1 MPYAE
6 IDNTRLHIRQR
17 GQGPVALF
25 VHGYPL
31 DSTMWIDQL
40 NGLADIRRCIALD
53 LRGFGRSTPVTGE
66 PLTMEQHAADVAA
79 VLDLVSEEQADI
91 VGLSMGGYVALAFAE
106 MYPGRLRSLALIDT
120 RAGADSEEG
129 KAGRDAAVARVLA
142 DGRSALAEGLEA
154 GLLGPEPSPAA
165 RARLRTMIEGCA
177 YETIVGALA
186 GMRDRTDRTHVLDS
200 IAVPSAVMV
209 GEFDAVTPPAEA
221 EQMADAIAN
230 AELIVIP
237 RSGHLGPIENPPA
250 VTAAL
255 RSFLSRL

>member
-6 IDNTRLHIRQR
+6 INNTRLHIRQR
-17 GQGPVALF
+17 GQGPVAVF

-40 NGLADIRRCIALD
+40 NGLADIRRCIAVD
-53 LRGFGRSTPVTGE
+53 LRGFGRSMPVTGE
-66 PLTMEQHAADVAA
+66 PLTMEQHASDLAA

-106 MYPGRLRSLALIDT
+106 LYPKRLRSLALIDT
-120 RAGADSEEG
+120 RAGADNEEG
-129 KAGRDAAVARVLA
+129 KAGRNAAVERLLA
-142 DGRSALAEGLEA
+142 DGRSAMAGGMEA

-177 YETIVGALA
+177 YETIIGALA
-186 GMRDRTDRTHVLDS
+186 GMRDRPDRTSVLDT
-200 IAVPSAVMV
+200 ITVPCAVMV
-209 GEFDAVTPPAEA
+209 GEFDAVTPPVEA
-221 EQMADAIAN
+221 EQMADVIAD
-230 AELIVIP
+230 AVLTIVP
-237 RSGHLGPIENPPA
+237 RSGHLAPIENPPA

-255 RSFLSRL
+255 RSFLSS